1 MKKYKILVLL
11 AAMVLTFTA
20 CETDVVDPSGLRGEG
35 VIPSVTNIN
44 PAFFDVNDAENA
56 FIKFDV
62 DVASG
67 VSEVIVEVSYNG
79 DMRRVTLTNFSTFP
93 ATDIIIYMRDVAAAL
108 SIPLGDVSPGDMFTV
123 ELVTVQGEKRYR
135 SSAVI
140 PAAAACAYDP
150 ALVSGSYNG
159 ASADWAVDGPVT
171 VTVDPDD
178 EYTVYVAGLAA
189 LDGLD
194 EDLGPLKMTVN
205 PLNFEVIA
213 ERTVLASVAFSGYT
227 NIAYEG
233 FGTLNTC
240 DGTYEMNFTITVD
253 QGSFGQFPFTLTKN

>member
-1 MKKYKILVLL
+1 MG
-11 AAMVLTFTA
+11 
-20 CETDVVDPSGLRGEG
+20 C
-35 VIPSVTNIN
+35 
-44 PAFFDVNDAENA
+44 
-56 FIKFDV
+56 
-62 DVASG
+62 
-67 VSEVIVEVSYNG
+67 
-79 DMRRVTLTNFSTFP
+79 RRT
-93 ATDIIIYMRDVAAAL
+93 
-108 SIPLGDVSPGDMFTV
+108 
-123 ELVTVQGEKRYR
+123 
-135 SSAVI
+135 
-140 PAAAACAYDP
+140 
-150 ALVSGSYNG
+150 
-159 ASADWAVDGPVT
+159 VT

-205 PLNFEVIA
+205 PLNFEVTA

-253 QGSFGQFPFTLTKN
+253 QLIWSVPFHTH